1 MKWNDPPTVTINNAM
16 DAALNH
22 LSEEVSDDPS
32 FSEVTGLPREMLL
45 NHAVQAVAVY
55 AANNENADHDTAMA
69 LVHVYC
75 LGFVVGMRYG
85 EQREKGTP

>member
-1 MKWNDPPTVTINNAM
+1 MKWNDPPTVMINNAM
-16 DAALNH
+16 DAALEN
-22 LSEEVSDDPS
+22 LSSEVSDDPS

-45 NHAVQAVAVY
+45 KHAIQAVAVY
-55 AANNENADHDTAMA
+55 AANNKEADRDTATA